1 MSIIEITA
9 EQAEQFR
16 AAGIRVRYAIHP
28 SDLALPASVIDVTPQ
43 PVIKRVRGTTRK
55 FTQVWRKGTWV
66 RLSDNHQDM
75 LDRYSDKNSKLYD
88 VYQAVALLLNERNNA
103 PMLRHKLWHATN
115 KFLGKKYTGTSTTL
129 TKMLR
134 SGFLITVQP

>member
-43 PVIKRVRGTTRK
+43 PVIKRVRVSTRK
-55 FTQVWRKGTWV
+55 FTQVWRKGTIV
-66 RLSDNHQDM
+66 RLGDNYQDM
-75 LDRYSDKNSKLYD
+75 LDRYPDKGSKLYD
-88 VYQAVALLLNERNNA
+88 VYQAVALLLNDHGK

-134 SGFLITVQP
+134 SGFLITVNT